1 MQTVQQIFN
10 IQDTNLRKQIQESLE
25 KIKPTESRTEQYC
38 DYSLRFKD
46 GKENLAVKQ
55 YNKGK
60 LQVQGHAGPLYQ
72 QVLESIISCYNL
84 RYPNGALNIDDYLSS
99 SDSSPDAAKGFDI
112 ANADQEIPFPY
123 IGTDESGKGDYFG
136 PLVIAGVWLDE
147 YTCQRLAALGVRDS
161 KTLTDKKCQEL
172 AAKIRE
178 LCQGKYAEI
187 EILPERYNSFYN
199 QLKNEGQNL
208 NHLLAWGH
216 ARAMENLLAEND
228 CLAAVADKF
237 GNEKYIQ
244 SKLMAKGRTLQLIQ
258 TPKAE
263 RYTAVAAAS
272 ILARDRFLFRLW
284 KLGQQLGVELPKG
297 ASTKVVNTARNIV
310 SQAGP
315 QALEKAAKMHF
326 KTTSVVLSSNKKE

>member
-10 IQDTNLRKQIQESLE
+10 IKDAELRRQIQEGLE
-25 KIKPTESRTEQYC
+25 RIRPTEVRTEQYC
-38 DYSLRFKD
+38 DYSFRFKD
-46 GKENLAVKQ
+46 GKENLVVKQ
-55 YNKGK
+55 YSKGK
-60 LQVQGHAGPLYQ
+60 LQVQGNAGSLYQ

-84 RYPNGALNIDDYLSS
+84 HYPNAGLNIEDYLSCS
-99 SDSSPDAAKGFDI
+99 GCSPEVTKGLDI
-112 ANADQEIPFPY
+112 TNADQEIPFPY

-147 YTCQRLAALGVRDS
+147 STCRKLAALGVRDS
-161 KTLTDKKCQEL
+161 KTLTDKKCKEL
-172 AAKIRE
+172 AARIRE
-178 LCQGKYAEI
+178 LCPDKYTEV

-199 QLKNEGQNL
+199 QLRSEGKNL

-216 ARAMENLLAEND
+216 ARAIENLLTDND
-228 CLAAVADKF
+228 CRSAVADKF

-244 SKLMAKGRTLQLIQ
+244 SKLMAKGRALQLIQ

-272 ILARDRFLFRLW
+272 ILARDRFLFRLE
-284 KLGQQLGVELPKG
+284 KIGQQLGRELPKG
-297 ASTKVVNTARNIV
+297 ASTTVVNAARNIV
-310 SQAGP
+310 NSTGP

-326 KTTSVVLSSNKKE
+326 KTTSVVMADIKKE